1 MNYVF
6 LSGSG
11 LCSPLAQSF
20 SRQGGKKRALS
31 VSPSPDL
38 ELHGRIRSSPSA
50 LYSAAAA
57 YGASCSR
64 SSSTSGSYGHLNPLA
79 FTMQHHPSV
88 MSPQVQQL
96 LRSASGLHLPW
107 HNAASVPSANH
118 HASYN
123 LHMLPI
129 PSQDSS
135 QVNIT
140 FFFFPFF
147 CLCPP
152 SSVYI
157 FSFNPLILLSTL
169 IILAIFPLG

>member
-1 MNYVF
+1 M
-6 LSGSG
+6 
-11 LCSPLAQSF
+11 AQSF
-20 SRQGGKKRALS
+20 SRQGKKRALS

-88 MSPQVQQL
+88 ISPQVQQL

-107 HNAASVPSANH
+107 HNPTVVSNASH
-118 HASYN
+118 HGSYN
-123 LHMLPI
+123 IHMLPTAV
-129 PSQDSS
+129 PPPHDSS
-135 QVNIT
+135 HVSQSATRKRNTVNVRK
-140 FFFFPFF
+140 
-147 CLCPP
+147 
-152 SSVYI
+152 SYSA
-157 FSFNPLILLSTL
+157 L
-169 IILAIFPLG
+169 IIYNIRWR